1 MKKIKILE
9 NQKKKI
15 DNLENENIEI
25 KLEKILKSDEYFKK
39 TQKLEKKID

>member
-39 TQKLEKKID
+39 TQKLEKK

>member
-9 NQKKKI
+9 NQKKKF

-25 KLEKILKSDEYFKK
+25 KLEKI
-39 TQKLEKKID
+39 